1 MMLSRLLEL
10 DLEEAG
16 SSFDHWEMKKNNEVC
31 KACGTTFYPDAKYC
45 HNCGKKRPTLAEL
58 QAARSE
64 HLSSLSRER
73 EREKVPLAAFLDEHG
88 IKQSDHDS
96 LEHVQDMLEM
106 ARQKLACDDFT
117 ALIEV
122 TDCVLQDDTGN
133 LPIEQ
138 YKKFCKATGA
148 SEGMMESYK
157 HPMHNFEVES
167 AEPPLLAKSRMGFI
181 VLFDATSASSFEAVK
196 AYLSAHPLIA
206 EGAEKPEKSFPI
218 RFVANKID
226 MHEQAEDI
234 KANLAA
240 ATELCYELGQ
250 ESEKLI
256 RQISVTDYTGVR
268 ELFADLLEECIE
280 ETSNWATSTLTTQIE
295 ARKKKLEGGDKCA
308 MM

>member
-1 MMLSRLLEL
+1 MADICESVIPILHIAVLGPPGSGKTSLVNAWVNNHVPSVANPTKKTTSYYRSILLP
-10 DLEEAG
+10 
-16 SSFDHWEMKKNNEVC
+16 N
-31 KACGTTFYPDAKYC
+31 
-45 HNCGKKRPTLAEL
+45 
-58 QAARSE
+58 
-64 HLSSLSRER
+64 
-73 EREKVPLAAFLDEHG
+73 PLHEG
-88 IKQSDHDS
+88 
-96 LEHVQDMLEM
+96 
-106 ARQKLACDDFT
+106 DDFT

-133 LPIEQ
+133 LPVEP

-148 SEGMMESYK
+148 SGGMMESYK

-196 AYLSAHPLIA
+196 TYLSAHPLIA
-206 EGAEKPEKSFPI
+206 EEAEKLDKSLPI

-234 KANLAA
+234 KANLSA
-240 ATELCYELGQ
+240 ATELCYELGL

-268 ELFADLLEECIE
+268 ELFAELLEECIE
-280 ETSNWATSTLTTQIE
+280 ETSRWTTSALTDQIE
-295 ARKKKLEGGDKCA
+295 ARKKKLEGGDKCT

>member
-1 MMLSRLLEL
+1 MADICESVIPILHIAVLGPPGSGKTSLVNAWVNNHVPSVANPTKKTTSYYRSILLP
-10 DLEEAG
+10 
-16 SSFDHWEMKKNNEVC
+16 N
-31 KACGTTFYPDAKYC
+31 
-45 HNCGKKRPTLAEL
+45 
-58 QAARSE
+58 
-64 HLSSLSRER
+64 
-73 EREKVPLAAFLDEHG
+73 PLHEG
-88 IKQSDHDS
+88 
-96 LEHVQDMLEM
+96 
-106 ARQKLACDDFT
+106 DDFT

-133 LPIEQ
+133 LPVEP

-148 SEGMMESYK
+148 SGGMMESYK

-196 AYLSAHPLIA
+196 TYLSAHPLIA
-206 EGAEKPEKSFPI
+206 EEAEKLDKSLPI

-240 ATELCYELGQ
+240 ATELCYELGL

-268 ELFADLLEECIE
+268 ELFAELLEECIE
-280 ETSNWATSTLTTQIE
+280 ETSRWTTSALTDQIE
-295 ARKKKLEGGDKCA
+295 ARKKKLEGGDKCT